1 MPADEVAALALII
14 NLGTPMNIE
23 ESKKRYGDVRPAVFH
38 AAYGEYGKG
47 RKSVYLYPRK
57 GRKGYLWCIWRDTLN
72 SDRQIALAGTTAL
85 PLERASKVALAK
97 FFAYCR
103 RRARSR

>member
-1 MPADEVAALALII
+1 
-14 NLGTPMNIE
+14 MNIAE
-23 ESKKRYGDVRPAVFH
+23 CKKRHGEVRPAVFQ
-38 AAYGEYGKG
+38 AAYGEYGRG

-57 GRKGYLWCIWRDTLN
+57 NAPGFMWCIWRDTIKE
-72 SDRQIALAGTTAL
+72 DREIALAGTTAL

-103 RRARSR
+103 SIKRR